1 MDGVEELDDPKQA
14 LKDLKMLYEHN
25 KIEFDTQDE
34 LRVIK
39 AIYLQD
45 KPLDFCKHLA
55 EFVFDPHTNYFFLF
69 LLQGEWSCHQT
80 NNSTSILPKTPIQP
94 NRDYLI

>member
-25 KIEFDTQDE
+25 KIEFDSQDE

-39 AIYLQD
+39 ALYLQD
-45 KPLDFCKHLA
+45 KPVLRLYR
-55 EFVFDPHTNYFFLF
+55 ELLF
-69 LLQGEWSCHQT
+69 QK
-80 NNSTSILPKTPIQP
+80 IA
-94 NRDYLI
+94 